1 MDDAPRLPSFLGRRL
16 PPAFALRTVVVSPG
30 RARVY
35 DEAEWR
41 DAIVVV
47 ERGRIELLCSDGR
60 CRGFGRGEIL
70 WLHGLPV
77 HVLYNPGA
85 EPAVLVA
92 VSRRDVASGR

>member
-41 DAIVVV
+41 DAIVAV
-47 ERGRIELLCSDGR
+47 ERGRIELLCSNGHR
-60 CRGFGRGEIL
+60 HVFEHGEVL

-77 HVLYNPGA
+77 HVLYNPVT
-85 EPAVLVA
+85 EPAVLIA
-92 VSRRDVASGR
+92 VSRRGATSES